1 MGDTQPRPTCPTVLL
16 CKLDLVTS
24 LVMHHNFTSARRV
37 ALFMQQAAV
46 HDLYMAL
53 NADGEKAKYPVK
65 AINVLKAHGKSA
77 RESTL
82 LNGYALNMGR
92 ASQGM
97 TKRVVKAKI
106 ACLDMNLQKAR
117 MHMGVQVSA
126 GSFMIVYA
134 LLHACLNVAA
144 VWHYAD

>member
-1 MGDTQPRPTCPTVLL
+1 M
-16 CKLDLVTS
+16 
-24 LVMHHNFTSARRV
+24 
-37 ALFMQQAAV
+37 
-46 HDLYMAL
+46 
-53 NADGEKAKYPVK
+53 
-65 AINVLKAHGKSA
+65 LKAHGKSA

-97 TKRVVKAKI
+97 AKKVTKAKI

-126 GSFMIVYA
+126 CPFYISMLLKMLFTSARALINELHTPQHVACFHLFWHSHIYLSVCLSGCLSVCLSVRSMRMIA
-134 LLHACLNVAA
+134 HLIKCSIS
-144 VWHYAD
+144 

>member
-1 MGDTQPRPTCPTVLL
+1 MCDSQPRLSCLTVLL
-16 CKLDLVTS
+16 CKLDLQKN
-24 LVMHHNFTSARRV
+24 LAMHHNLTSARRV
-37 ALFMQQAAV
+37 ALYMQQATV
-46 HDLYMAL
+46 HDFYMAS

-117 MHMGVQVSA
+117 MHMGVQVSDRL
-126 GSFMIVYA
+126 FMIVYA
-134 LLHACLNVAA
+134 
-144 VWHYAD
+144 